1 MPRRFIK
8 TETIIHA
15 PAERVWAEMT
25 DFASFPDWN
34 PFVREA
40 SGRLAVGEQLKIKLR
55 LDRGIKMTFKPRV
68 TVVEPNRELR
78 WLATLGRPGVFD
90 VDRAFLIEPHDSD
103 SVRFVMSEECTG
115 WLTPVMF
122 AANLEAQLYRGY
134 DAFNQALIKRVETV
148 GVTA

>member
-1 MPRRFIK
+1 VGSRLIK
-8 TETIIHA
+8 TETVINA

-25 DFASFPDWN
+25 DFPSFPDWN

-40 SGRLAVGEQLKIKLR
+40 TGRLEPGEKLKIRLR
-55 LDRGIKMTFKPRV
+55 LDHGMKMTFRPQV

-90 VDRAFLIEPHDSD
+90 VDRAFQIEPRDGG
-103 SVRFVMSEECTG
+103 VLFVMSEECTG

-122 AANLEAQLYRGY
+122 ATNLEAQLYRGY
-134 DAFNQALIKRVETV
+134 DAFNEALRRRVEET
-148 GVTA
+148 G

>member
-1 MPRRFIK
+1 VPRRVIK
-8 TETIIHA
+8 TETIIRA

-25 DFASFPDWN
+25 DFGSFPDWN

-40 SGRLAVGEQLKIKLR
+40 QGRLAVGERLKIRLR
-55 LDRGIKMTFKPRV
+55 LDHGLKMTFKPRV

-90 VDRAFLIEPHDSD
+90 VDRAFLIEPHDGG
-103 SVRFVMSEECTG
+103 VKFVMSEECTG

-122 AANLEAQLYRGY
+122 ATNLEAQLYRGY
-134 DAFNQALIKRVETV
+134 DAFNHALRKRVEQ
-148 GVTA
+148 G

>member
-1 MPRRFIK
+1 VGSRLIK
-8 TETIIHA
+8 TETVINA

-25 DFASFPDWN
+25 DFGSFPSWN

-40 SGRLAVGEQLKIKLR
+40 SGRLEPGEQLKIRLQ
-55 LDRGIKMTFKPRV
+55 LDRMKMTFKPRV

-90 VDRAFLIEPHDSD
+90 VDRAFQIEPRGRG
-103 SVRFVMSEECTG
+103 VLFVMSEECTG

-122 AANLEAQLYRGY
+122 ATNLEAQLYRGY
-134 DAFNQALIKRVETV
+134 DAFNDALRRRVE
-148 GVTA
+148 GAG

>member
-1 MPRRFIK
+1 MARKFIK
-8 TETIIHA
+8 TEIVIQA

-40 SGRLAVGEQLKIKLR
+40 SGRLAVGEQLKIKLA
-55 LDRGIKMTFKPRV
+55 LDRGFKMTFKPRV

-90 VDRAFLIEPHDSD
+90 VDRAFLIEPNDD
-103 SVRFVMSEECTG
+103 GSVRFVMSEECTG

-122 AANLEAQLYRGY
+122 AVNLEAQLYRGY
-134 DAFNQALIKRVETV
+134 DAFNQALIKRVETA
-148 GVTA
+148 GVRA

>member
-1 MPRRFIK
+1 VRGRLIK
-8 TETIIHA
+8 TETLINA

-25 DFASFPDWN
+25 DFGSFPGWN

-40 SGRLAVGEQLKIKLR
+40 HGRLEPGARLKIRLR
-55 LDRGIKMTFKPRV
+55 LDHGLRMTFRPQV

-90 VDRAFLIEPHDSD
+90 VDRAFQIEPRNGG
-103 SVRFVMSEECTG
+103 VRFVMSEECTG

-122 AANLEAQLYRGY
+122 ATNLEAQLYRGY
-134 DAFNQALIKRVETV
+134 DAFNEALRKRVEET
-148 GVTA
+148 G

>member
-8 TETIIHA
+8 TETIIEA

-40 SGRLAVGEQLKIKLR
+40 QGRLQPGEQLKIRLQ
-55 LDRGIKMTFKPRV
+55 LDRFKMTFKPRV

-90 VDRAFLIEPHDSD
+90 VDRAFLIEPHNGG
-103 SVRFVMSEECTG
+103 VKFVMSEECTG

-122 AANLEAQLYRGY
+122 ATNLEAQLYRGY
-134 DAFNQALIKRVETV
+134 DAFNQALRKRVEQ
-148 GVTA
+148 G

>member
-1 MPRRFIK
+1 VPRRFIK
-8 TETIIHA
+8 TETIIEA

-40 SGRLAVGEQLKIKLR
+40 SGRLEVGQQLKIKLR
-55 LDRGIKMTFKPRV
+55 LDHGLKMTFKPRV

-90 VDRAFLIEPHDSD
+90 VDRAFQIEPYGEG

-122 AANLEAQLYRGY
+122 ATNLEAQLYRGY
-134 DAFNQALIKRVETV
+134 DAFNQALIKRVETA
-148 GVTA
+148 GVRT